1 MDSSDKSEEEEEHKM
16 EELSVSFFKM
26 GASPTSSKPHLHHPH
41 HRQGSEEDMVISPRV
56 QASGM
61 LKSSRHGASFSCLSV
76 AAIGANATLA
86 NTGLGNGLLRQE
98 ILPGL
103 DSPKSF
109 RPLEKSPSLS
119 NIEYLMS
126 SSSSSIPEAS
136 SRSAP
141 QRLETQSF
149 LSATDAQT
157 AGGAAGEDRV
167 QAVCSEEDGWLFCAI
182 YDGFNG
188 RDAADFLAGTLY
200 ENISHNLTQLVL
212 QTHDQKK
219 EHQEDDQAMDVE
231 RKDAS
236 GAHAHCHKQQQDEHQ
251 HEGVQHQH
259 HTQHHLSQQAE
270 QRPQHGEHH
279 HQHQQQKKP
288 HHEHHR
294 QEQHDQNIAADEQS
308 FRDGVLKALRK
319 ALMETEA
326 GFMEMVQQDMEERPD
341 LVMVGSCV
349 LVVLLYGSCVYTMSL
364 GDSRA
369 VMATTDRG
377 GAGEGGA
384 GAGEEGSSAGAG
396 KQAGGAGER
405 GPLRWVQLTQDHV
418 LAERSEKERVLA
430 EHPDDPHPIIADR
443 VKGKIKLT
451 RAFGA
456 GYLKKAHLNEKLMG
470 LLRVPNLSSPPY
482 ISAKPHLNAHKVCL
496 GDQFVVMGSD
506 GLFDFFS
513 NDEVVSLLHSFM
525 LLNPSADPAHYML
538 DQLLLR
544 AADSA
549 GMTLERLRNIQFGRR
564 RAYHDDVTIM
574 VVTLGAEHH
583 TSSASTV
590 S

>member
-26 GASPTSSKPHLHHPH
+26 GASSTPSKPQLHHPH

-61 LKSSRHGASFSCLSV
+61 LKSRRHGASFSCLSV

-119 NIEYLMS
+119 NIDYLMS

-167 QAVCSEEDGWLFCAI
+167 QAVCSEENGWLFCAI

-212 QTHDQKK
+212 QTQ
-219 EHQEDDQAMDVE
+219 HQEDDQAMDVE

-236 GAHAHCHKQQQDEHQ
+236 GAHAHRHKHHQDEHQ
-251 HEGVQHQH
+251 HEGVQNH
-259 HTQHHLSQQAE
+259 HSQQAE
-270 QRPQHGEHH
+270 ERQQHDEHH
-279 HQHQQQKKP
+279 HQHQQQKKH
-288 HHEHHR
+288 HHEHHH
-294 QEQHDQNIAADEQS
+294 QQQQQQHHNIAADEQS

-369 VMATTDRG
+369 VMATTNRG
-377 GAGEGGA
+377 GAGEGGN
-384 GAGEEGSSAGAG
+384 SAGAG
-396 KQAGGAGER
+396 KQAGGAGEG

-430 EHPDDPHPIIADR
+430 EHPDDPHPIVGDR

-482 ISAKPHLNAHKVCL
+482 ISAKPHLNAHEVCL

-525 LLNPSADPAHYML
+525 LLNPSADPARYML

-574 VVTLGAEHH
+574 VVTLGAEHR
-583 TSSASTV
+583 TSSASTI